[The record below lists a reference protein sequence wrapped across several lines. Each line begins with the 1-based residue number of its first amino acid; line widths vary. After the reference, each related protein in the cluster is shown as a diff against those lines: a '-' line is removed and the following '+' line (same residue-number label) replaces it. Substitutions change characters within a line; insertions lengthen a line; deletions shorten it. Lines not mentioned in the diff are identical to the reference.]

1 MTVRI
6 RSLTF
11 DCNDAHGLATFW
23 ARLLDWHVISDDDP
37 EVMVAP
43 HYPFDGQSLLF
54 IPVPEGKTAKN
65 RVHLDLEPTDRTRE
79 EEVAR
84 ALELGATLV
93 DDRREADGTG
103 WAVLADPEGNE
114 LCILRSAAERA
125 AGAPAGP
132 ASPTTITIG

>member
-11 DCNDAHGLATFW
+11 DCADAHRLATFW

-65 RVHLDLEPTDRTRE
+65 RIHLDLEPTDRTRD

-84 ALELGATLV
+84 ALELGATML
-93 DDRREADGTG
+93 DDRREPGGPG

-114 LCILRSAAERA
+114 LCILRSPAERP
-125 AGAPAGP
+125 PADP
-132 ASPTTITIG
+132 ATVTIG